1 MNLAKHFKLY
11 RLQWA
16 TGSVITFLFIL
27 LHMLALSPAAP
38 YGQVLKRFE
47 GLAYDVR
54 LKESLPWQQRSF
66 LPIVIVDIDEQSL
79 IEIGRFPWSRHVM
92 GKLQDQLVAA
102 GVSVVAYDVLFSE
115 PELNPA
121 MQVASHLGATDP
133 QTNEI
138 LRSIAPNIDADIA
151 FSKTLDAT
159 DTVLGMLFEHQQDI
173 LVGKLPDP
181 IFASEISPDNLPI
194 PDFAGHVANVKVL
207 QENSPGTGF
216 INSAPD
222 GDGFVRYSMLMIKH
236 DKEAYPALALEAA
249 RLYTLADTVEI
260 VVKPFGDGHSVQGI
274 KLGTTLI
281 PTDDYGRVAIPFRG
295 PAFSFPY
302 ISAIDVINGNIDKSL
317 FDQAI
322 VFVGTSAVG
331 HADLRTTPVGVQ
343 YPGVEVHANVLE
355 GLVFPEL
362 LPSRPDW
369 IDGAVVVLLV
379 ILGLAMSI
387 VLPLLGVLGMTL
399 LALFVTSCF
408 IFFSFYAWV
417 VWRLDFPQI
426 AILGLTIS
434 QTTILGS
441 LGFVREHKERV
452 QIKSIF
458 DQYVP
463 PAHIASMLEQ
473 PDQASMEG
481 EKRVMTVL
489 FADIRE
495 FTSISES
502 LDAGRLKAYL
512 NQYFSPITKII
523 FEYQGTID
531 KYVGDMVMAFWNA
544 PLLVD
549 EHPELAVKCAMQ
561 MQRQVDDLQS
571 QMIEQGFPPFAI
583 GIGLNTGDMNVGDMG
598 SEYRRAYTVLGD
610 AVNLGSRLEGLT
622 KFYGVGVLVSEMT
635 YEQCSDIVFRP
646 IDKVKVKG
654 KNLAVTIFEPIAL
667 KNEVT
672 EAQHE
677 ELKAHKIAWELY
689 LSQSWQEALPAFT
702 KLIELQPQR
711 KIYQLLC
718 ERVREM
724 QSHPP
729 GEDWDGSYTHKSK

>member
-1 MNLAKHFKLY
+1 MTLKKWFKLY
-11 RLQWA
+11 RLQWVS
-16 TGSVITFLFIL
+16 GSVITLLFIL
-27 LHMLALSPAAP
+27 LHLLALSPASP
-38 YGQVLKRFE
+38 YGQVIKRFE

-54 LKESLPWQQRSF
+54 LKESLGWQQRSF

-79 IEIGRFPWSRHVM
+79 IDVGRFPWSRHVM
-92 GKLQDQLVAA
+92 ARLQTQLANA
-102 GVSVVAYDVLFSE
+102 GVAVVAYDVLFSE

-121 MQVASHLGATDP
+121 MQVVDHLGGKKAEVVDTL
-133 QTNEI
+133 QA
-138 LRSIAPNIDADIA
+138 LAPDIDADIA
-151 FSKTLDAT
+151 FSKTLNET
-159 DTVLGMLFEHQQDI
+159 DTVLGMLFEHQEDI
-173 LVGKLPDP
+173 LVGNLPTP
-181 IFASEISPDNLPI
+181 IFTSEVKPQELPI

-207 QENSPGTGF
+207 QLNSPGTGF

-236 DKEAYPALALEAA
+236 NEHAYPALALEAA
-249 RLYTLADTVEI
+249 RLYTLADEVKI
-260 VVKPFGDGHSVQGI
+260 IAKPFGDGHSVQGI

-302 ISAIDVINGNIDKSL
+302 VSATEVLKGEIDAEL

-369 IDGAVVVLLV
+369 IDGAVVMLL
-379 ILGLAMSI
+379 L
-387 VLPLLGVLGMTL
+387 LLGIITSIILPTLGVFGMTL
-399 LALFVTSCF
+399 VALIITGGF

-417 VWRLDFPQI
+417 VWRLDFPQV
-426 AILGLTIS
+426 AVLGLTIT
-434 QTTILGS
+434 QTTVLGS
-441 LGFVREHKERV
+441 LGFVKEHKERV

-512 NQYFSPITKII
+512 NQYFSPITRII

-561 MQRQVDDLQS
+561 MQVQVDELQA
-571 QMIEQGFPPFAI
+571 QMKEQGFPPFAI

-622 KFYGVGVLVSEMT
+622 KFYGVGILISEMT
-635 YEQCSDIVFRP
+635 FEHCHDIVFRP

-654 KNLAVTIFEPIAL
+654 KNVAVTIYEPIAL
-667 KNEVT
+667 KNDIT
-672 EAQHE
+672 KAQME
-677 ELKAHKIAWELY
+677 ELEAHNSAWKLY
-689 LSQSWQEALPAFT
+689 LSQCWQEALPAFT

-711 KIYQLLC
+711 KVYHLFC

-724 QSHPP
+724 QVNPP
-729 GEDWDGSYTHKSK
+729 GENWDGSYTHKSK